1 MQLENRAGCCIK
13 RPCAWVCESRPPVI
27 ETEQSICIAAPID
40 RVWDYVQDIRRWAN
54 LFPGCQE
61 CAVQDEHDSRWTL
74 KVGAGGLVRTVT
86 ALVHVN
92 EWAGPERVS
101 FSFKLQGDPVEGSGA
116 FIAQRKGPGETE
128 VRLKVRVAGSGA
140 LAPMWEAMSRPLL
153 PRLARSFGEQ
163 LKAEIEK
170 GGAEA
175 VPVVEAADAQPE
187 NRPVLGRLKRF
198 WTGERS

>member
-1 MQLENRAGCCIK
+1 M
-13 RPCAWVCESRPPVI
+13 I
-27 ETEQSICIAAPID
+27 EAEQTTSIVAPID

-54 LFPGCQE
+54 LFPGCKE
-61 CAVQDEHDSRWTL
+61 CAVHDEHESRWIL

-86 ALVHVN
+86 VLVHVD

-116 FIAQRKGPGETE
+116 YVAERKGPGETE
-128 VRLKVRVAGSGA
+128 VRLRVRVAGSGA

-153 PRLARSFGEQ
+153 PRLVRSFAEQ

-170 GGAEA
+170 DLA
-175 VPVVEAADAQPE
+175 VTVEQEVRAPRQAHPDD
-187 NRPVLGRLKRF
+187 
-198 WTGERS
+198 SY

>member
-1 MQLENRAGCCIK
+1 
-13 RPCAWVCESRPPVI
+13 VI

-116 FIAQRKGPGETE
+116 FIAQRKRPGETE

-187 NRPVLGRLKRF
+187 DRRVLGRLKRF
-198 WTGERS
+198 WNGERS

>member
-1 MQLENRAGCCIK
+1 M
-13 RPCAWVCESRPPVI
+13 I
-27 ETEQSICIAAPID
+27 ETEQSTSIVAPIE

-61 CAVQDEHDSRWTL
+61 CAAHDERDSRWIL

-86 ALVHVN
+86 VLVHVD

-116 FIAQRKGPGETE
+116 YIAERQELGKTL
-128 VRLKVRVAGSGA
+128 VRLKVRVAGGGA

-153 PRLARSFGEQ
+153 PGLARSFAER
-163 LKAEIEK
+163 LKTEIEK
-170 GGAEA
+170 GEA
-175 VPVVEAADAQPE
+175 VPVPQNAHVEPE
-187 NRPVLGRLKRF
+187 DPSMLGRLKRF
-198 WTGERS
+198 WT